1 MSFKPMI
8 KTINDPNFYPNNL
21 AFATREE
28 AEVSAKD
35 TYGRWALAAEWRVD
49 ESDQPVNYR
58 IDLETMVMTAVEV
71 PEALVARIE
80 VEST

>member
-8 KTINDPNFYPNNL
+8 KTINDPKFYPNNL

-35 TYGRWALAAEWRVD
+35 TYGRWALATEWRVD

-71 PEALVARIE
+71 GDAL
-80 VEST
+80 TT

>member
-8 KTINDPNFYPNNL
+8 KTINDPKFYPNNL

-35 TYGRWALAAEWRVD
+35 TYGRWLSATEWRVD

-58 IDLETMVMTAVEV
+58 IDLETMVMTAVG
-71 PEALVARIE
+71 PEDALVARFE
-80 VEST
+80 EAST

>member
-8 KTINDPNFYPNNL
+8 KTINDPKFYENAL
-21 AFATREE
+21 RFATREE

-35 TYGRWALAAEWRVD
+35 TYGRWLSATEWRVD

-58 IDLETMVMTAVEV
+58 IDMETMVMTAVEV
-71 PEALVARIE
+71 EDAL
-80 VEST
+80 TT

>member
-8 KTINDPNFYPNNL
+8 KTINDPKFYPNNL

-35 TYGRWALAAEWRVD
+35 TYGRWLSATEWRVD

-58 IDLETMVMTAVEV
+58 IDMGTMVMTAVEV
-71 PEALVARIE
+71 GDALVARIE
-80 VEST
+80 EPST

>member
-8 KTINDPNFYPNNL
+8 KTINDPKFYPNNL

-35 TYGRWALAAEWRVD
+35 TYGRWLNA
-49 ESDQPVNYR
+49 
-58 IDLETMVMTAVEV
+58 T
-71 PEALVARIE
+71 
-80 VEST
+80 

>member
-8 KTINDPNFYPNNL
+8 KTINGPNFYPNNL

-35 TYGRWALAAEWRVD
+35 TYGRWLNA
-49 ESDQPVNYR
+49 
-58 IDLETMVMTAVEV
+58 T
-71 PEALVARIE
+71 
-80 VEST
+80 

>member
-8 KTINDPNFYPNNL
+8 KTINDPKFYPNNL

-35 TYGRWALAAEWRVD
+35 TYGRWWNATEWRVD
-49 ESDQPVNYR
+49 ESDQPVNYH
-58 IDLETMVMTAVEV
+58 IDLETIVMSAVEV
-71 PEALVARIE
+71 GDALVARIE
-80 VEST
+80 EPST